1 MLQKLFL
8 QKCFQIFL
16 FFQINSYLTFEKLR
30 FEKSLPTIF
39 LSATSP
45 ILLATRYGCGFR
57 AELPENFH

>member
-16 FFQINSYLTFEKLR
+16 FFQINLYLTFEKLR

-45 ILLATRYGCGFR
+45 VPLAIRSGCGFR
-57 AELPENFH
+57 AELLENFY